1 MSGKYLK
8 YGSNVVEKK
17 SDLAIGDFVMITGAG
32 RPKYGL
38 VQDFVSKH
46 CVTVRMLL
54 KRNKGG
60 DGIIGNQICNLGNL
74 VHLYTP
80 VK

>member
-8 YGSNVVEKK
+8 YGSKVVEKK
-17 SDLAIGDFVMITGAG
+17 SDLAIGDFVMVTAAG
-32 RPKYGL
+32 RPKNGL

-46 CVTVRMLL
+46 RVTVRMLL

-60 DGIIGNQICNLGNL
+60 NRMVGNQICNVGNL
-74 VHLYTP
+74 IHLYTP